1 MTYRNIKLITTI
13 LAITLCSLTLKAQTD
28 SVLVR
33 QCDSIAKLAE
43 KESDLAKLAT
53 LYNQLAYKYLA
64 LEDYNKLIPSAEKSL
79 SYARQKDLDSLAFD
93 DNLLLGR
100 AYSKINKPEDA
111 LHCYL
116 SAQSLIDRKT
126 PEGLVTVAD
135 IGMEIGMIY
144 FNRGHYS
151 RAADNFYEALK
162 VYDRADIPDKKR
174 ETTNSLAVCAYLTQ
188 NYHTALKYYKQ
199 LYDYAVADGDKDLQK
214 QTLRRLADIYQ
225 KQRQYDKALETN
237 HTLYDMCAADGDT
250 PTALNAL
257 NNIAYC
263 QVAGGNSNEALDVFR
278 QITATDQL
286 NGVTDDQLAGTYT
299 NIGLCYQNMGK
310 QKECYEYL
318 GAAADIRKK
327 NHQDAEFSQITNI
340 MALVYLKD
348 KDLHNAELVCLEAI
362 ESAERSGNPQLQ
374 EDAYHTYNRILQAK
388 GEYDK
393 ALNYYQKY
401 LALRD
406 SARLHDILDS
416 RDRADDLHK
425 LEEAEK
431 RFSSEIVDAEI
442 SDLTNRQLQALAL
455 AQQREN
461 ELLAKDIE
469 LKEMERNRLRQQLAL
484 QRQQREAERRENEI
498 TQLQLQ
504 SDKDKAELEV
514 KEAEEKLRMAEIEN
528 LEKQRKN
535 QAIALK
541 AERDEKRV
549 YSLLLVLFGVIV
561 AVFFAIFI
569 IVRRKNQKLNEQK
582 LEIECQNAALTQKNE
597 EISLQKENL
606 QLANQE
612 IMTINEEIGRQ
623 KEIIENKNK
632 SITDS
637 IVYAKRIQ
645 QAVCPMPEFLKKFGI
660 DYFLFFRP
668 KEIVSGDFYWFSYV
682 GSTIFCVAADCTG
695 HGVPGAFMSMLG
707 NSLLTKIINERKL
720 YDPGQILNQ
729 LRDEVKKALHQE
741 DIHAERKDG
750 MDLSLVKIDTDT
762 LMLEFAGANN
772 NGYLVRRYAKDDPEA
787 HNNLSD
793 REFVTETSNNLLR
806 LYTLRAEKMPIG
818 VYIRDNE
825 KFTTKTMPLRNGDS
839 IYLTSDGYI
848 DQFGG
853 RAGRKFLSNNFTKM
867 VVSVNH
873 LPMEQQRETV
883 IKTHEDWIG
892 DVFTQ
897 IDDIIVFGL
906 RV

>member
-1 MTYRNIKLITTI
+1 MAILTTCF
-13 LAITLCSLTLKAQTD
+13 CSLTLKAQTD
-28 SVLVR
+28 SDIER
-33 QCDSIAKLAE
+33 QRDSIVNLIE
-43 KESDLAKLAT
+43 KESNLGKLAM
-53 LYNQLAYKYLA
+53 LYNQLAYKHLA
-64 LEDYNKLIPSAEKSL
+64 LEDDDKVISSAEKSL
-79 SYARQKDLDSLAFD
+79 SYARQEQLNDIAYD

-100 AYSKINKPEDA
+100 AYSKVNKPEDA

-116 SAQSLIDRKT
+116 SAQSLVDRKT
-126 PEGLVTVAD
+126 SEGLVSVAD
-135 IGMEIGMIY
+135 IGCEIGMVY

-151 RAADNFYEALK
+151 HAADNFYEALK
-162 VYDRADIPDKKR
+162 VYDRAEIPDKQR
-174 ETTNSLAVCAYLTQ
+174 QTTNSIAVCAYLTQ
-188 NYHTALKYYKQ
+188 NYHTAIKYYKQ

-237 HTLYDMCAADGDT
+237 RTLYDMCAVDGDMAT
-250 PTALNAL
+250 GLNAL

-263 QVAGGNSNEALDVFR
+263 QVAGGSSNDAIDVFR

-286 NGVTDDQLAGTYT
+286 TGVTDDQLAGAYT
-299 NIGLCYQNMGK
+299 NIGICYQNMGK

-327 NHQDAEFSQITNI
+327 NNQDAEFSQITNI

-362 ESAERSGNPQLQ
+362 DAAERSGNPQLQ
-374 EDAYHTYNRILQAK
+374 EDAYQTYNQILQAK

-406 SARLHDILDS
+406 SARLHDILDA

-442 SDLTNRQLQALAL
+442 SELTNRQLQLLAQ

-461 ELLAKDIE
+461 ELLAKDLE

-498 TQLQLQ
+498 LQLQLQ
-504 SDKDKAELEV
+504 SDRDRAELEK
-514 KEAEEKLRMAEIEN
+514 KEAEEAQHQSEIKS
-528 LEKQRKN
+528 LEAKRQKQESD
-535 QAIALK
+535 LK
-541 AERDEKRV
+541 AEKAQKRV
-549 YSLLLVLFGVIV
+549 YNLILALLAVVV
-561 AVFFAIFI
+561 AVFFAILI
-569 IVRRKNQKLNEQK
+569 IVRRKNNKLNEQK

-597 EISLQKENL
+597 EISMQKENL
-606 QLANQE
+606 QQANQE
-612 IMTINEEIGRQ
+612 IMTINQEIGRQ

-668 KEIVSGDFYWFSYV
+668 KEIVSGDFYWFSNE
-682 GSTIFCVAADCTG
+682 GSTVFCVAADCTG

-741 DIHAERKDG
+741 DIHSERKDG

-772 NGYLVRRYAKDDPEA
+772 NGYLVRRFAKDDPEA
-787 HNNLSD
+787 HKDLTD
-793 REFVTETSNNLLR
+793 REFVTETPNNLLR

-818 VYIRDNE
+818 VYIRDTE

-853 RAGRKFLSNNFTKM
+853 KAGRKFLSNNFTKM

-873 LPMEQQRETV
+873 LSMEQQRETV

-892 DVFTQ
+892 NVFTQ

>member
-1 MTYRNIKLITTI
+1 MTYRNIKLIITI
-13 LAITLCSLTLKAQTD
+13 LALSICSLTLKAQTD

-33 QCDSIAKLAE
+33 QCDSITKLAE
-43 KESDLAKLAT
+43 KESNLAKLAV
-53 LYNQLAYKYLA
+53 LYNQLAYKYLE
-64 LEDYNKLIPSAEKSL
+64 LDDKNKLISSAEKSL
-79 SYARQKDLDSLAFD
+79 SYARQDTINDIAFD

-100 AYSKINKPEDA
+100 AYANINKPEEA
-111 LHCYL
+111 LHCFL
-116 SAQSLIDRKT
+116 SAQSLVDRKT
-126 PEGLVTVAD
+126 PEGLVTIAD
-135 IGMEIGMIY
+135 IGMEIGMVY
-144 FNRGHYS
+144 FNRGHYN
-151 RAADNFYEALK
+151 RAAENFYEALK
-162 VYDRADIPDKKR
+162 VYDRADIPEKKR

-199 LYDYAVADGDKDLQK
+199 LYDYAVEDDNKDLQK

-225 KQRQYDKALETN
+225 KQHQYDKALETN
-237 HTLYDMCAADGDT
+237 HILYDMCATDGDT

-263 QVAGGNSNEALDVFR
+263 QVAGGSSNEALDVFR

-286 NGVTDDQLAGTYT
+286 NGATDDQLAGTYT

-310 QKECYEYL
+310 LKECYEYL

-327 NHQDAEFSQITNI
+327 NHQDAEYSQITNI

-362 ESAERSGNPQLQ
+362 ASAERSGNPLLQ
-374 EDAYHTYNRILQAK
+374 EDAYQTYNQILQAK

-406 SARLHDILDS
+406 SAQLHDILDA
-416 RDRADDLHK
+416 RDRADDLHR

-431 RFSSEIVDAEI
+431 RFSVEIVDAEI
-442 SDLTNRQLQALAL
+442 SELTNRQLQLLAD
-455 AQQREN
+455 AQQRKN
-461 ELLAKDIE
+461 ELLAKDLE
-469 LKEMERNRLRQQLAL
+469 LKEAEKNRLRQQLIL
-484 QRQQREAERRENEI
+484 QRQKEEAARREADIKTLEAQRDRDI
-498 TQLQLQ
+498 
-504 SDKDKAELEV
+504 AELAE
-514 KEAEEKLRMAEIEN
+514 KEAVEKARKSEIEA
-528 LEKQRKN
+528 LESQRQKQ
-535 QAIALK
+535 AAELK

-561 AVFFAIFI
+561 VVFFAIFI

-668 KEIVSGDFYWFSYV
+668 KEIVSGDFYWFSHTD
-682 GSTIFCVAADCTG
+682 STIFCVAADCTG

-720 YDPGQILNQ
+720 TDPGQILNQ

-741 DIHAERKDG
+741 DIHSERKDG
-750 MDLSLVKIDTDT
+750 MDLSLVKINTDT

-787 HNNLSD
+787 HKNMND
-793 REFVTETSNNLLR
+793 REFVTETPNNLLR

-818 VYIRDNE
+818 VYIRDSE

-873 LPMEQQRETV
+873 LSMEQQRETV
-883 IKTHEDWIG
+883 VKTHEEWIG